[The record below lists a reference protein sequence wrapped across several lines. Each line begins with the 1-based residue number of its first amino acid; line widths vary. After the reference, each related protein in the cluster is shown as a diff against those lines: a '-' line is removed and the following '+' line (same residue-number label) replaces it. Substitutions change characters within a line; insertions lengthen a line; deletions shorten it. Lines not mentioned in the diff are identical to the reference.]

1 MSVAQPTL
9 ADPPEGILHGATLEK
24 LKTSMRRDELYHVMY
39 RRRHFVGEEPC
50 ATTDAIVKVRK
61 SCTESDAKGYA
72 WWVFV
77 SPVPPGKPCRHAFP
91 QVGLSPED
99 DFLDYYV
106 VKKNKHRL
114 AAAPSKQPTSEPHR
128 SLAAR

>member
-9 ADPPEGILHGATLEK
+9 ADPPEGILHSATLEK

-77 SPVPPGKPCRHAFP
+77 SPVPSGKPCRHAFP
-91 QVGLSPED
+91 QVGGQLPRLLRSRAPRRSPQHPRASRT
-99 DFLDYYV
+99 V
-106 VKKNKHRL
+106 RGT
-114 AAAPSKQPTSEPHR
+114 QR
-128 SLAAR
+128 R